1 MKSTVNRFTYTCK
14 DSTFVHVK
22 NIDSL
27 KSQKQKI
34 ILVGVTY
41 PYRGG
46 IAVYMTFLYNALKSD
61 FDVEVINFSM
71 LYPEMLFP
79 GKTQYDT
86 SAQHLDKTPS
96 KRMMNSM
103 NPLSWRKT
111 VKYINSKNPDLIL
124 FDWWHPF
131 FGMCYNG
138 ICRGLKKGL
147 REKVVFNI
155 HNVVSHEGSKV
166 DAILTKLGLRN
177 GTKFLT
183 LSNKVAEDIKTYS
196 GDAPIFRT
204 ELPTH
209 GWYPIDNSKTVLEQ
223 KKSLGFDDS
232 DIVLLFFGYIRK
244 YKGLDILIE
253 AFSEL
258 TKQHNNVKLLVAGE
272 FYEKPEF
279 YHHLIEKFRL
289 QDKVKMFNEFI
300 PNEEV
305 AKYFQSSDAVVLPYR
320 SATQSGIMNIAYGF
334 SKPVI
339 VTNVGGLAEFVQ
351 QDKTG
356 IVIPTSDHTD
366 IVAGINRYL
375 GMKDEVDFEENVK
388 EKVAGNSFGDV
399 VGVFREMLN
408 T

>member
-1 MKSTVNRFTYTCK
+1 M
-14 DSTFVHVK
+14 
-22 NIDSL
+22 

-46 IAVYMTFLYNALKSD
+46 IAVYMTFLYNALKSE
-61 FDVEVINFSM
+61 FDVEVINFNK
-71 LYPEMLFP
+71 LYPELLFP

-86 SAQHLDKTPS
+86 STQHLDKTPS
-96 KRMMNSM
+96 QRMINSM

-111 VKYINSKNPDLIL
+111 SRYINSKNPDLIL
-124 FDWWHPF
+124 FDWWQPF

-138 ICRGLKKGL
+138 ICSGLKKEL

-166 DAILTKLGLRN
+166 DAVLTKLGLRN
-177 GTKFLT
+177 GKKFLT

-196 GDAPIFRT
+196 GNAPIFRT

-209 GWYPIDNSKTVLEQ
+209 GWYPIDASKTVVQQ
-223 KKSLGFDDS
+223 KQSLGFEKD

-253 AFSEL
+253 AFSHL
-258 TKQHNNVKLLVAGE
+258 VKQHDNVKLLVAGE
-272 FYEKPEF
+272 FYDKPEF
-279 YHHLIEKFRL
+279 YHHLIEKFDL
-289 QDKVKMFNEFI
+289 KQKVVMFNEFI
-300 PNEEV
+300 ANEEV
-305 AKYFQSSDAVVLPYR
+305 AKYFLTSNAVVLPYR

-339 VTNVGGLAEFVQ
+339 VTDVGGLAEFVQ

-356 IVIPTSDHTD
+356 IVVPSSDVKD
-366 IVAGINRYL
+366 IVAGINRYIAS
-375 GMKDEVDFEENVK
+375 KDEIDFEENVNAQ
-388 EKVAGNSFGDV
+388 VAGNSFGDV
-399 VGVFREMLN
+399 VEVFREMLN
-408 T
+408 A

>member
-1 MKSTVNRFTYTCK
+1 MT
-14 DSTFVHVK
+14 
-22 NIDSL
+22 
-27 KSQKQKI
+27 QKQKI

-46 IAVYMTFLYNALKSD
+46 IAVYMTFLYNALKTD
-61 FDVEVINFSM
+61 FDVEVINFST
-71 LYPEMLFP
+71 LYPELLFP

-86 SAQHLDKTPS
+86 STAHLDKTPS

-111 VKYINSKNPDLIL
+111 AKYINSKNPDLIL

-138 ICRGLKKGL
+138 ICGGLKKSL
-147 REKVVFNI
+147 KEKVVFNI

-166 DAILTKLGLRN
+166 DSILTKLGLRN
-177 GTKFLT
+177 GKQFLT

-196 GDAPIFRT
+196 GNAPIFRT

-209 GWYPIDNSKTVLEQ
+209 GWYPIDNSKTALEQ
-223 KKSLGFDDS
+223 KKELGFEEN

-253 AFSEL
+253 AFSEI

-272 FYEKPEF
+272 FYDKPEF
-279 YHHLIEKFRL
+279 YHNLIDKFGL
-289 QDKVKMFNEFI
+289 KDKVNMFNEFI

-305 AKYFQSSDAVVLPYR
+305 AKYFLASNAVVLPYR

-339 VTNVGGLAEFVQ
+339 VTDVGGLAEFVQ

-356 IVIPTSDHTD
+356 IVVPTADPAA
-366 IVAGINRYL
+366 IVAGINRYI
-375 GMKDEVDFEENVK
+375 DSREEIDFEGNV
-388 EKVAGNSFGDV
+388 EEQVAGNSFGDV
-399 VGVFREMLN
+399 VGVFGEMLSLFSN
-408 T
+408 G